1 MSLGDLFE
9 DFGDFIKGDG
19 GRGLAGAAGAGLL
32 YDAYKDLGS
41 IGGQGLQLGQ
51 DLATTQMEQAAFRP
65 YTVTTATGGRFGTYT
80 DPLTGQLSTSMS
92 YSPQEQAI
100 QQQLAGQAG
109 RMFGQPTTG
118 QPQLT
123 QAGLGALGA
132 GQQLMGQPT
141 FGMAPTQA
149 ASQQAFGL
157 GGQFMGAAGQQP
169 ADINL
174 LRGQFAGAVGGL
186 MGQQP
191 SAGIGSLGQ
200 QALDLSS
207 QRLGLGDV
215 GVLGGP
221 TTDVTQTFAGVQA
234 PGVRTA
240 AGDLAARGLGLG
252 MAGLETAAP
261 SDVEA
266 LRQQYGGLAGQAA
279 QQALQP
285 TGAREAEVFERIRAT
300 QRPEEER
307 QRLALEERLAAQGRL
322 GTRSA
327 AYGGATP
334 EQLALATAQEEAQD
348 RASLAAMQQAG
359 VERQRALGEAQAF
372 GGMFTQQAGLSSQL
386 QSQAQQRAAQLS
398 QLGLTAEQT
407 QAQLESEGFGRQMQ
421 LAGAGLQAQ
430 QAQSALESQA
440 QQRATQLAQLGLSA
454 EQIQSRLQSEG
465 LGRATTAAGQAAQLA
480 QLAGGLQAQQ
490 AGLGAQ
496 FAGLG
501 ANLAGQQQ
509 ALDAARQQQA
519 LQALTAGQ
527 GLLGG
532 GLGLQQA
539 QQQLGMGAL
548 AGSYLPQQ
556 QLLAALAPGQTAAAA
571 QQQAQ
576 LYGTG
581 LFGEA
586 TASGIDALLGAN
598 LGRANLVGAAGTGL
612 LGGIFDRRSYEGE

>member
-1 MSLGDLFE
+1 MGDELARLLGIGGIAAAGGLLTGAAYQRLGD
-9 DFGDFIKGDG
+9 
-19 GRGLAGAAGAGLL
+19 
-32 YDAYKDLGS
+32 
-41 IGGQGLQLGQ
+41 IG
-51 DLATTQMEQAAFRP
+51 EQARREAGTLAQQQLEQTQFRP
-65 YTVTTATGGRFGTYT
+65 FTVTTGTGGA
-80 DPLTGQLSTSMS
+80 LTTTPEGGLGVSL
-92 YSPQEQAI
+92 SPQEQAI
-100 QQQLAGQAG
+100 SQQLMGQAGQIFGQPVAGQA
-109 RMFGQPTTG
+109 
-118 QPQLT
+118 QLT

-141 FGMAPTQA
+141 FGIAPTQA
-149 ASQQAFGL
+149 AAQQAFGL
-157 GGQFMGAAGQQP
+157 GGQFMGAAGAQP

-191 SAGIGSLGQ
+191 SAAVGQLGQ
-200 QALDLSS
+200 QAL
-207 QRLGLGDV
+207 GLG
-215 GVLGGP
+215 GARLAGGAP
-221 TTDVTQTFAGVQA
+221 DVTQTFAGVQA

-279 QQALQP
+279 QQVLQP

-307 QRLALEERLAAQGRL
+307 QRLALEQRLAAQGRL

-334 EQLALATAQEEAQD
+334 EQLAMATAQEEARN
-348 RASLAAMQQAG
+348 RASLSAIQQAQA
-359 VERQRALGEAQAF
+359 ERQQSLGEAQAL

-386 QSQAQQRAAQLS
+386 QSQAQQRASQLS
-398 QLGLTAEQT
+398 QLGLSAERV
-407 QAQLESEGFGRQMQ
+407 QAQLEAEGFGREMQ

-454 EQIQSRLQSEG
+454 EQIQSRLQTEG

-480 QLAGGLQAQQ
+480 QVAGGLQAQQ

-532 GLGLQQA
+532 GLGLQQL
-539 QQQLGMGAL
+539 QQQIATGAL
-548 AGSYLPQQ
+548 GTAYLPQAQ
-556 QLLAALAPGQTAAAA
+556 ALNVLQAGLPAAELAQR
-571 QQQAQ
+571 AQ
-576 LYGTG
+576 LQGAG
-581 LFGEA
+581 LFGQAEM
-586 TASGIDALLGAN
+586 GGLQALLGSG
-598 LGRANLVGAAGTGL
+598 LGQAELFGQLGTGL
-612 LGGIFDRRSYEGE
+612 LSGLATPNESGGSSFVDAIVDYFG

>member
-1 MSLGDLFE
+1 MGDELARLLGIGGIAAAGGLLTGAAYQRLGD
-9 DFGDFIKGDG
+9 
-19 GRGLAGAAGAGLL
+19 
-32 YDAYKDLGS
+32 
-41 IGGQGLQLGQ
+41 IG
-51 DLATTQMEQAAFRP
+51 EQARREAGTLAQQQLEQTQFRP
-65 YTVTTATGGRFGTYT
+65 FTVTTGTGGA
-80 DPLTGQLSTSMS
+80 LTTTPEGGLGVSL
-92 YSPQEQAI
+92 SPQEQAI
-100 QQQLAGQAG
+100 SQQLMGQAGQIFGQPVAGQA
-109 RMFGQPTTG
+109 
-118 QPQLT
+118 QLT

-141 FGMAPTQA
+141 FGIAPTQA
-149 ASQQAFGL
+149 AAQQAFGL
-157 GGQFMGAAGQQP
+157 GGQFMGAAGAQP

-191 SAGIGSLGQ
+191 SAAVGQLGQ
-200 QALDLSS
+200 QAL
-207 QRLGLGDV
+207 GLG
-215 GVLGGP
+215 GARLAGGAP
-221 TTDVTQTFAGVQA
+221 DVTQTFAGVQA

-252 MAGLETAAP
+252 MAGLETVAP

-279 QQALQP
+279 QQVLQP

-307 QRLALEERLAAQGRL
+307 QRLALEQRLAAQGRL

-334 EQLALATAQEEAQD
+334 EQLAMATAQEEARN
-348 RASLAAMQQAG
+348 RASLSAIQQAQA
-359 VERQRALGEAQAF
+359 ERQQSLGEAQAL

-386 QSQAQQRAAQLS
+386 QSQAQQRASQLS
-398 QLGLTAEQT
+398 QLGLSAERV
-407 QAQLESEGFGRQMQ
+407 QAQLEAEGFGREMQ

-454 EQIQSRLQSEG
+454 EQIQSRLQTEG

-480 QLAGGLQAQQ
+480 QVAGGLQAQQ

-532 GLGLQQA
+532 GLGLQQL
-539 QQQLGMGAL
+539 QQQIATGAL
-548 AGSYLPQQ
+548 GTAYLPQAQ
-556 QLLAALAPGQTAAAA
+556 ALNVLQAGLPAAELAQR
-571 QQQAQ
+571 AQ
-576 LYGTG
+576 LQGAG
-581 LFGEA
+581 LFGQAEM
-586 TASGIDALLGAN
+586 GGLQALLGSG
-598 LGRANLVGAAGTGL
+598 LGQAELFGQLGTGL
-612 LGGIFDRRSYEGE
+612 LSGLATPNESGGSSFVDAIVDYFG

>member
-1 MSLGDLFE
+1 MVDWNRLFGLGGIAAAGGLLTGEAYERLGEIGEQARREAGDLAE
-9 DFGDFIKGDG
+9 T
-19 GRGLAGAAGAGLL
+19 
-32 YDAYKDLGS
+32 
-41 IGGQGLQLGQ
+41 QLQQ
-51 DLATTQMEQAAFRP
+51 TQFRP
-65 YTVTTATGGRFGTYT
+65 FTVTTGTGGA
-80 DPLTGQLSTSMS
+80 LTTTPEGGLGVSLA
-92 YSPQEQAI
+92 PQEQAI
-100 QQQLAGQAG
+100 SQQLMGQAG
-109 RMFGQPTTG
+109 RMFGQPVAG
-118 QPQLT
+118 QGQLT

-149 ASQQAFGL
+149 AAQQAFGL

-191 SAGIGSLGQ
+191 SAGVGALGQ
-200 QALDLSS
+200 QAL
-207 QRLGLGDV
+207 GLGGARLAG
-215 GVLGGP
+215 GVP
-221 TTDVTQTFAGVQA
+221 DVTQAFAGITD

-252 MAGLETAAP
+252 MAGLDTAAP

-307 QRLALEERLAAQGRL
+307 QRLALEQRLAAQGRL

-348 RASLAAMQQAG
+348 RASLAAIQQAG
-359 VERQRALGEAQAF
+359 TERQRALSEAQAF

-386 QSQAQQRAAQLS
+386 QSQAQQRASQLS
-398 QLGLTAEQT
+398 QLGLSAERV
-407 QAQLESEGFGRQMQ
+407 QAQLESEGFGREMQ
-421 LAGAGLQAQ
+421 LGQAGLQAQ

-454 EQIQSRLQSEG
+454 EQIQSRLQTEG

-509 ALDAARQQQA
+509 AVDAARQEQA

-527 GLLGG
+527 SLLGG
-532 GLGLQQA
+532 GLGLQQL
-539 QQQLGMGAL
+539 QQQIGAGAL
-548 AGSYLPQQ
+548 GTAYLPQAQ
-556 QLLAALAPGQTAAAA
+556 ALNVLQAGMPAAELAQRGQLQGA
-571 QQQAQ
+571 
-576 LYGTG
+576 G
-581 LFGEA
+581 LFGQAEM
-586 TASGIDALLGAN
+586 GGLQALLGSG
-598 LGRANLVGAAGTGL
+598 LGQAELFGQLGTGL
-612 LGGIFDRRSYEGE
+612 LSGLVAPTPSGGSSIIDVIGSIFD